1 MKAYIISGI
10 YSPSSEWRVIDV
22 CSSAVEADKVLDDYR
37 AEGSAYERIRCE
49 IWEYHPSNEGVDPQT
64 IETFHKVVLGIKN
77 SLNSLDDARHD
88 LFKARE
94 SLSVAERF
102 GDSEEAFYNIRETIE
117 GIQKLVEGQN
127 ELLAEMLDRYKDD
140 NGIEEEE
147 E

>member
-1 MKAYIISGI
+1 MKAYVISGI
-10 YSPSSEWRVIDV
+10 YSPSSEWRIIDV

-37 AEGSAYERIRCE
+37 AEGSAYGRVRCE
-49 IWEYHPSNEGVDPQT
+49 VWEYHPSNERVDPQT
-64 IETFHKVVLGIKN
+64 IETFHKVVLGIMN
-77 SLNSLDDARHD
+77 SLNNLDDARHD

-94 SLSVAERF
+94 SLCVAERF

-127 ELLAEMLDRYKDD
+127 ELLAEMLECYKDR
-140 NGIEEEE
+140 NNIEEEE